1 MPEKTYLQAISDGL
15 RQEMRRDKRVFV
27 IGEDVGVYGGA
38 FKVTQGFQEEFGSW
52 RVIDTPLS
60 ETAIMG
66 GATGAAIMG
75 MRPVAEMQF
84 ADFVSCAWDHLV
96 TVAAKQRWRA
106 GTPVPIVLR
115 LPSGGGFSGGPFHSQ
130 NPESSFA
137 HIPGLKCVCPST
149 PEDAKGLIIAAI
161 EDPNPVLFFEHK
173 HLYRRI
179 KGEVPDDRYVTPIGK
194 ARIAQEGE
202 DLTVVTWGAMVYTAQ
217 DAAKQLPDVSV
228 EIIDLRTVMPWD
240 KQAVLDSVRKTS
252 KLLVL
257 HEDTRTGG
265 FGGEIAAT
273 VAEEAFEDLDAPVR
287 RIAAPDT
294 PGAVFAPAREGIHPP
309 GRRRRP
315 WNQGARELLMATNTA
330 VEVVMPQMGVSV
342 SEGTI
347 TKWSKQV
354 GETVE
359 ADETLLEISTDK
371 VDTEVPSPAT
381 GVVTEILVQ
390 EGETVE
396 VGTVLARIGGE
407 AGGSVP
413 AAPAAAPPEPEHA
426 PAVVPEPAAE
436 APVAPA
442 QPPAAPAAPA
452 PQAAPSGNGRTFVSP
467 VVARI
472 AAEHGID
479 PTQVPGTGGGG
490 RVTKKDIQAFIAAG
504 PPAPPVVSE
513 PAPAPAAPAP
523 APAPAPEVAA
533 PAAAAPAAAAP
544 APPPAPP
551 AAVPAQPA
559 VVAQES
565 QAPGTGESFEPMSAM
580 RRGIAEHMRKSLDTS
595 AHVTSAIEVDMSK
608 VVAIRGKLK
617 QEYSAAYGINP
628 TYLAFIARA
637 TTETL
642 RDYPYVNGEIRGD
655 KIVTKSFVNLG
666 FAVELADG
674 KGLIV
679 PVVKNAETLNLLGMA
694 KAIADV
700 ARRARDK
707 KLTPDDVVGGS
718 FTITNPGGYGTFHG
732 TPVISQPQVGI
743 LGTYA
748 IVKRPWVVTDANGAD
763 ALAIRS
769 IMNLTLTYDHRLVDG
784 AYAGRF
790 LRDLRERLQGW
801 GESDY

>member
-1 MPEKTYLQAISDGL
+1 
-15 RQEMRRDKRVFV
+15 
-27 IGEDVGVYGGA
+27 
-38 FKVTQGFQEEFGSW
+38 
-52 RVIDTPLS
+52 
-60 ETAIMG
+60 
-66 GATGAAIMG
+66 
-75 MRPVAEMQF
+75 
-84 ADFVSCAWDHLV
+84 
-96 TVAAKQRWRA
+96 
-106 GTPVPIVLR
+106 
-115 LPSGGGFSGGPFHSQ
+115 
-130 NPESSFA
+130 
-137 HIPGLKCVCPST
+137 
-149 PEDAKGLIIAAI
+149 
-161 EDPNPVLFFEHK
+161 
-173 HLYRRI
+173 
-179 KGEVPDDRYVTPIGK
+179 
-194 ARIAQEGE
+194 
-202 DLTVVTWGAMVYTAQ
+202 
-217 DAAKQLPDVSV
+217 
-228 EIIDLRTVMPWD
+228 
-240 KQAVLDSVRKTS
+240 
-252 KLLVL
+252 
-257 HEDTRTGG
+257 
-265 FGGEIAAT
+265 
-273 VAEEAFEDLDAPVR
+273 
-287 RIAAPDT
+287 
-294 PGAVFAPAREGIHPP
+294 
-309 GRRRRP
+309 
-315 WNQGARELLMATNTA
+315 MATNTA

-354 GETVE
+354 GDTVE

-371 VDTEVPSPAT
+371 VDTEVPSPAS
-381 GVVTEILVQ
+381 GIVSEILVQ

-407 AGGSVP
+407 AGG
-413 AAPAAAPPEPEHA
+413 AAPAAAPA
-426 PAVVPEPAAE
+426 PEPAPSSALGAAHPPAVPTP
-436 APVAPA
+436 APVA
-442 QPPAAPAAPA
+442 AAP
-452 PQAAPSGNGRTFVSP
+452 AAPSGNGRSFVSP

-490 RVTKKDIQAFIAAG
+490 RVTKKDIQAFIESGPPAAAPPPAPTPQIETPA
-504 PPAPPVVSE
+504 PPAPPPVAP
-513 PAPAPAAPAP
+513 PAPAPVAAQAPAAQAPAP
-523 APAPAPEVAA
+523 APAS
-533 PAAAAPAAAAP
+533 
-544 APPPAPP
+544 
-551 AAVPAQPA
+551 
-559 VVAQES
+559 QEQ
-565 QAPGTGESFEPMSAM
+565 QAPGSGENFEPMSAM

-608 VVAIRGKLK
+608 VVSIREKLK
-617 QEYSAAYGINP
+617 KEYTAAYGVNP

-637 TTETL
+637 TTDTL

-655 KIVTKSFVNLG
+655 KIVTKNFVNLG

-694 KAIADV
+694 KGIADI
-700 ARRARDK
+700 AKRARDK
-707 KLTPDDVVGGS
+707 KLTPDDVAGGS